1 MKKSLLSIAL
11 TSLLATSAVVSTSA
25 SAIEGLSANA
35 GVVSQYFFRGIAQTS
50 SATASAGVDYENGNF
65 SVGTWAAD
73 VEDGLEIDFY
83 GSYGNELDNGFDYS
97 VGFTTY
103 QYTGDFDSAYNEV
116 NLGLSYGML
125 SVSYNIGQHEKDT
138 GLGIDE
144 SDYDFL
150 AVTIEHEGFYATYG
164 TWGDEADGDYVEL
177 GYGTEISGFD
187 LGVAVIINSDE
198 LSSGGPDGW
207 TTEPVGGD
215 ESLVFSIGKSF

>member
-1 MKKSLLSIAL
+1 MKKSLLSITL
-11 TSLLATSAVVSTSA
+11 TSFLATSAFISTQA
-25 SAIEGLSANA
+25 SATGIEGLSANA

-50 SATASAGVDYENGNF
+50 TATASAGVDYENGNF

-83 GSYGNELDNGFDYS
+83 GSYNNELDNGFGYS

-116 NLGLSYGML
+116 NLGLSYGMF
-125 SVSYNIGQHEKDT
+125 SVSYNIGKHEDDI

-150 AVTIEHEGFYATYG
+150 SVSIEHEGFYATYG
-164 TWGDEADGDYVEL
+164 TWGKDADGDYIEL
-177 GYGTEISGFD
+177 GYGTQVSGFD
-187 LGVAVIINSDE
+187 VGVSLLSYSKELDASD
-198 LSSGGPDGW
+198 W
-207 TTEPVGGD
+207 TTEPTDGD
-215 ESLVFSIGKSF
+215 ETLVFSIGKTF